1 MKIAIGNDHRGV
13 AFKHRLIQ
21 LLGQLGHTTVD
32 YGAHDETSCDYPI
45 FAFRVGEAVSSK
57 ECDFGLL
64 ICGTGLGMCIAAN
77 KVPGVRA
84 IPGHDPVTTELGRR
98 HNDANVLCISSE
110 LTGEELMER
119 MVQVFLTT
127 EFEGGRHAR
136 RVKQICDYEATRLRP
151 TD

>member
-21 LLGQLGHTTVD
+21 LLTQLGHTPVD
-32 YGAHDETSCDYPI
+32 YGACDETGSDYPD
-45 FAFRVGEAVSSK
+45 FAFRVGEAVSSNQ
-57 ECDFGLL
+57 CDFGLL

-84 IPGHDPVTTELGRR
+84 IACHDPITTELGRR
-98 HNDANVLCISSE
+98 HNDANVLCVSSE
-110 LTGEELMER
+110 LIGEELLER
-119 MVQVFLTT
+119 MVRVFLTT

-136 RVKQICDYEATRLRP
+136 RVQKISDYEACRLRP
-151 TD
+151 AD